1 MACHSRSAH
10 LAGSGR
16 RSDLHGNH
24 GDRGQASEGA
34 NANPVAFALTQAD
47 AVAIADSDTNSHP
60 NAEADS

>member
-1 MACHSRSAH
+1 MASHGRSTH
-10 LAGSGR
+10 LAGARR
-16 RSDLHGNH
+16 RSGFHPNH